1 MKGIRIAAAV
11 AGGLLALVFAG
22 LGIAFLAGALP
33 EPPAPPEGTPIA
45 HFMTA
50 MMPTGYMTFVKV
62 WEEIGGLLIA
72 WPRTRRLGLL
82 VLGPIVLN
90 ILAFHWFIGGTAGV
104 NDPMVAAVTV
114 LVLFLAWVEREA
126 FLRFARG

>member
-1 MKGIRIAAAV
+1 
-11 AGGLLALVFAG
+11 
-22 LGIAFLAGALP
+22 
-33 EPPAPPEGTPIA
+33 
-45 HFMTA
+45 MTA

-62 WEEIGGLLIA
+62 WEVIGGLLIA

-104 NDPMVAAVTV
+104 NDPMVGAVTA